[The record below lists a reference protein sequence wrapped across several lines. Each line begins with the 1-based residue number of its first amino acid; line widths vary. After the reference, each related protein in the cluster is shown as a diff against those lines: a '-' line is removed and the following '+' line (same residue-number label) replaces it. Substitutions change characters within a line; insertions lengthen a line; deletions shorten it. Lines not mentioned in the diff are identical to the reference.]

1 MTRIITFASSKG
13 GTGKTSV
20 VANLGVAIARLGRKV
35 VLLDA
40 DITMANLALT
50 LGLEGRKTTLH
61 EVLAGE
67 ARLSRAIYEGPEGVR
82 IVPSGISL
90 NGIQRARLERLRKV
104 VTELARKSKFLLIDA
119 PSGLDR
125 DAIMALTLAQEVIL
139 VVTPDIAALSNALK
153 TKIVAERLGAK
164 LTGVIVTRAT
174 GRNVDIPG
182 DEISLTLDLPVL
194 ATIPED
200 SEVRRSAAFG
210 EPVVTYRSRSQAA
223 REFKKLAAT
232 LVGLSPAG

>member
-1 MTRIITFASSKG
+1 MARIITFASSKG

-20 VANLGVAIARLGRKV
+20 VANLGVAMARLGQKV

-40 DITMANLALT
+40 DITMANLGLI
-50 LGLEGRKTTLH
+50 LGLEERKMTLH

-67 ARLSRAIYEGPEGVR
+67 AKLSKAIYEGPEGVKV
-82 IVPSGISL
+82 VPSGISL

-125 DAIMALTLAQEVIL
+125 DTITALTVAQEVIL
-139 VVTPDIAALSNALK
+139 VVTPDIASLSNALK
-153 TKIVAERLGAK
+153 TKIITERLGVK

-174 GRNVDIPG
+174 GRHVDIPSE
-182 DEISLTLDLPVL
+182 EISSTLDLPVL
-194 ATIPED
+194 AIIPED

-210 EPVVTYRSRSQAA
+210 EPVITYRSRSRAA
-223 REFKKLAAT
+223 QEFKKLAAT
-232 LVGLSPAG
+232 IVGATPAG